1 MQQQFK
7 NYLTRIN
14 VSLSFKESERTRK
27 SILKSKVTII
37 AITKETLHFFM
48 IGIIIFVT
56 NTKLNDLLS
65 FDD

>member
-14 VSLSFKESERTRK
+14 VSLSFKESERARK